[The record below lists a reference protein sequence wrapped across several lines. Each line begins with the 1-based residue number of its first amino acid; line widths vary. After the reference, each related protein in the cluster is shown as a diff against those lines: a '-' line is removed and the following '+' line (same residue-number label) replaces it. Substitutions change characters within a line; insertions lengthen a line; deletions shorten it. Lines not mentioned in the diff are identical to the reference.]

1 MPNLKD
7 LRTRKK
13 SVQSTKKITA
23 AMKMIAAAKLKKA
36 QEKAQAARPYAQMM
50 TRMLDDIIGN
60 RADIHDLPELI
71 IGHSHAHKHLVILLT
86 SDRGLCG
93 GFNTGLVK
101 QTRLLLEDYLK
112 RGLDIKIMCMGR
124 KGEEQLKREYGQL
137 ITDVIRAQDLPRYYH
152 ADRMAQ
158 LLLEQFDNQ
167 TFDVCTIVYNH
178 FISALKNEVTVQQLI
193 PFKTGQTNKSLEV
206 SSTSSAIAYEYE
218 PSKKQVLTQL
228 ARKNLSVQIFR
239 AMLETAASEHGAR
252 MAAMDSATRNASEMI
267 RDLELRYNRTR
278 QALITNELIEIIS
291 GAQAL

>member
-36 QEKAQAARPYAQMM
+36 QEQAQAARPYAQTMSK
-50 TRMLDDIIGN
+50 MLGDILN
-60 RADIHDLPELI
+60 SRADNYDLPELLT
-71 IGHSHAHKHLVILLT
+71 GHSDTNNHLIILLT

-101 QTRLLLEDYLK
+101 QTRLLLQDHSK
-112 RGLDIKIMCMGR
+112 RGLNTNLICVGH
-124 KGEEQLKREYGQL
+124 KGEEQLKRDYGRL
-137 ITDVIRAQDLPRYYH
+137 IIDVMKAQDLPRYHH
-152 ADRMAQ
+152 ADKLAQ
-158 LLLEQFDNQ
+158 LLLEQFDKKI
-167 TFDVCTIVYNH
+167 FAVCTIVYNH
-178 FISALKNEVTVQQLI
+178 FISALRNEITVQQLI
-193 PFKTGQTNKSLEV
+193 PFKTMQAEQGQDA
-206 SSTSSAIAYEYE
+206 SSTLSSVAYEYE
-218 PSKKQVLTQL
+218 PSKKQVLAQL
-228 ARKNLSVQIFR
+228 VRKNLSIQIFR